1 MSNTAG
7 LAVTAMGAV
16 ALLGMGRAGSRQ
28 ATTPPTIKDL
38 EESLRAHA
46 ASAPRGSRAPVRT
59 KRARPA
65 AAEPV
70 PLFPAAGGVEPQPR
84 QQASR
89 PVQAPWDILLQME
102 SSDVPDELLVA
113 LLIEEPGDGDPVERA
128 RKILAQAGGSL
139 GRLLDGIGPLEEGG
153 DLSRRA
159 QARLIAA
166 AELARRAHV
175 RQFGAVMDHNA
186 LASPDAVRA
195 FLRRVSQGAREI
207 LSAIYL
213 NQSLNP
219 IAYRVLSVGD
229 PRMTIV
235 NMAEVFRPAMLLRA
249 SGGIIIAHQ
258 HPSGSAT
265 PSEQDFEVFR
275 SLRRAGELLRIPVHD
290 SVVIGND
297 TFVSIREMG
306 I

>member
-7 LAVTAMGAV
+7 LAVTAVGAV

-28 ATTPPTIKDL
+28 ATTPPTVKDL

-46 ASAPRGSRAPVRT
+46 ASAPRGSRAPTRP
-59 KRARPA
+59 KRARTA

-70 PLFPAAGGVEPQPR
+70 PLFPVVDSVEPQPR
-84 QQASR
+84 QQAPRS
-89 PVQAPWDILLQME
+89 VQAPWDILLQME

-139 GRLLDGIGPLEEGG
+139 GRLVDGIGPLEEGG
-153 DLSRRA
+153 GLSRRA

-175 RQFGAVMDHNA
+175 RQFGSVMDHNA
-186 LASPDAVRA
+186 LTSPNAVRA
-195 FLRRVSQGAREI
+195 FLQRVSQGAREI

-213 NQSLNP
+213 NQGLNP
-219 IAYRVLSVGD
+219 IAYRVISVGD
-229 PRMTIV
+229 PKMTIA
-235 NMAEVFRPAMLLRA
+235 NISEIFRPAMLLRA

-258 HPSGSAT
+258 HPTGAT
-265 PSEQDFEVFR
+265 APSEGDFESYR
-275 SLRRAGELLRIPVHD
+275 ALKRAGELLRIPVLD
-290 SVVIGND
+290 SVVIGNN
-297 TFVSIREMG
+297 TFASMREMG